1 MYLCFYLSLQS
12 IYGDL
17 APLER
22 RLIRLITCLRMLLS
36 PCFLAHQSDRQEI
49 ALDFVLDNMEGV
61 KDTAGFLELKQE
73 PDLLMEIIF
82 RQAS

>member
-1 MYLCFYLSLQS
+1 MSVILSIMMEDMQHVFMIHS
-12 IYGDL
+12 
-17 APLER
+17 PLG
-22 RLIRLITCLRMLLS
+22 LS
-36 PCFLAHQSDRQEI
+36 SPELGIKIKMQEI

-61 KDTAGFLELKQE
+61 KGTPGFLELKQE

>member
-1 MYLCFYLSLQS
+1 MFSL
-12 IYGDL
+12 
-17 APLER
+17 
-22 RLIRLITCLRMLLS
+22 LRT
-36 PCFLAHQSDRQEI
+36 PCPSYKEI

-61 KDTAGFLELKQE
+61 KDTPGLLELKQE

>member
-1 MYLCFYLSLQS
+1 MV
-12 IYGDL
+12 
-17 APLER
+17 
-22 RLIRLITCLRMLLS
+22 
-36 PCFLAHQSDRQEI
+36 DRNNQTRKILQEI

>member
-1 MYLCFYLSLQS
+1 M
-12 IYGDL
+12 
-17 APLER
+17 PLR
-22 RLIRLITCLRMLLS
+22 FRNPPALLVLFPAGYLLS
-36 PCFLAHQSDRQEI
+36 RTYLQKTMQRKEI
-49 ALDFVLDNMEGV
+49 ALDFILDNMEGV